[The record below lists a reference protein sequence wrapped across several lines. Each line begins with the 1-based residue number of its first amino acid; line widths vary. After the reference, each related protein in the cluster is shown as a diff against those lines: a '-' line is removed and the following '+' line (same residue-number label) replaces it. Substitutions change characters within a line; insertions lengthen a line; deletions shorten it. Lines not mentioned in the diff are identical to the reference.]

1 MSKVLKEAKKIKE
14 FKEVKEVKLA
24 KEVKRSEK
32 PKEGGGNTL
41 LCFRPC
47 CAYSEKPL
55 ILRVLLHTSLL
66 ITPTCLCILLT
77 S

>member
-14 FKEVKEVKLA
+14 FKEVKLA
-24 KEVKRSEK
+24 KEVREAKRRE
-32 PKEGGGNTL
+32 GGNTL

-66 ITPTCLCILLT
+66 ITPTCLWILLT

>member
-14 FKEVKEVKLA
+14 FKEVKLA
-24 KEVKRSEK
+24 KEAKEVREAKRRE
-32 PKEGGGNTL
+32 GGNTL

-47 CAYSEKPL
+47 CAYLEKPL
-55 ILRVLLHTSLL
+55 ILRILMHTSLL
-66 ITPTCLCILLT
+66 ITPTCLWILLT

>member
-1 MSKVLKEAKKIKE
+1 MSKVLKEAKKITE
-14 FKEVKEVKLA
+14 FKEVKLA
-24 KEVKRSEK
+24 KEAKEVREAKRR
-32 PKEGGGNTL
+32 GGNTL